1 MILEKGHKSSA
12 FRLFGL
18 LLIIMAS
25 IGLVAYFMNVSTE
38 KTNKVSFQAAGV
50 KYKKQFI
57 AVDVKSL
64 PEMPTEVKQ
73 RKNTPSSKSTR
84 DDKNTKSTYKKS
96 LPNETESNRSSL
108 EDESR
113 TNLSLT
119 RVAKQPEESIETG
132 SDLQVLSSF
141 DCVKSIPTV
150 LLDYISN
157 AFLNEYGRSHE
168 DFHFQYETDKTLP
181 LLKQFNIN
189 CDVDQNCSASFQ
201 YDKQY
206 GLDTTADN
214 TYRREKVF
222 YCCPSAH
229 SLSNETVSD
238 ICKRAQTVAGK
249 SVFRENKD
257 PTFLESVIKLFLM
270 QYFFDQ
276 LTKQNFLI
284 LVKNLHI
291 IK

>member
-238 ICKRAQTVAGK
+238 ICKRAQTVAG
-249 SVFRENKD
+249 
-257 PTFLESVIKLFLM
+257 
-270 QYFFDQ
+270 
-276 LTKQNFLI
+276 
-284 LVKNLHI
+284 
-291 IK
+291 